1 MLEKLC
7 NLAGASGDETEVR
20 TLIREQIEPLADE
33 IIEDTMGNL
42 IALKKGRKGEKRIM
56 AAAHMDEVGFIIKE
70 ITDKG
75 YLKFD
80 MVGGIDSKILVSKRV
95 CIGKDAVPGV
105 IGIKAIHCQ
114 SKEEREGKI
123 DYKRL
128 YIDIG
133 ASSKEAAEKKVSL
146 GDYAVFAPKYLDL
159 GDNIVSKALD
169 DRLGC
174 MILIRLMQEEY
185 DDDVYF
191 CFTVQEEVGIRG
203 ARTAAYR
210 IRPDYTVVVE
220 TTTCNDVYGSKEREY
235 NTRFGGGAVLTL
247 MDGTS
252 ISDKELITNL
262 YRRATEAAIPVQ
274 YKTLARGGNDTGSM
288 QTAVGG
294 ARSISL
300 SLACKYLHSP
310 VCMANKKDIEA
321 LYDTTKLFLQEGCL
335 R

>member
-1 MLEKLC
+1 MLEQLC
-7 NLAGASGDETEVR
+7 SFAGASGDEGIVR
-20 TLIREQIEPLADE
+20 DFIREQVKPYADE
-33 IIEDTMGNL
+33 ITEDTMGNL
-42 IALKKGRKGEKRIM
+42 IVLKKGRKGEKKIM
-56 AAAHMDEVGFIIKE
+56 AAAHMDEVGFIIQE

-95 CIGKDAVPGV
+95 YVGKDAVPGV

-133 ASSKEAAEKKVSL
+133 ASSREAAEKKVSL

-159 GDNIVSKALD
+159 GENIVSKALD

-174 MILIRLMQEEY
+174 FILMRLLQEEY

-191 CFTVQEEVGIRG
+191 CFTVQEEVGLRG

-210 IRPDYTVVVE
+210 IQPDYTVAVE

-235 NTRFGGGAVLTL
+235 STRYGAGAVLTL
-247 MDGTS
+247 MDGSS

-262 YRRATEAAIPVQ
+262 YRRAKERGIAVQ
-274 YKTLARGGNDTGSM
+274 YKTLARGGNDTGAM
-288 QTAVGG
+288 QTAAGG

-321 LYDTTKLFLQEGCL
+321 LYETTKLFLQEGCL